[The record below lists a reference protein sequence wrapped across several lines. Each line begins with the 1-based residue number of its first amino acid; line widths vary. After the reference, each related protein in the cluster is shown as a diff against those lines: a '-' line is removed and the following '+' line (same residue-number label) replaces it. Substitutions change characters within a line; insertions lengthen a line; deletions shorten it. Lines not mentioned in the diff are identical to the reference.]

1 MVFRHWTNSKRPL
14 ATPDDM
20 KGLKIRVPGMKMY
33 ISLFKAMGADPT
45 SMSFSEVFTALQ
57 QGTVDGQE
65 NPISVIYTT
74 KLNEVQKFMTICNYS
89 YDPIV
94 LGVNKKLWDSIDK
107 DTQDIMKKA
116 AVEAMELNVKLTR
129 EDEAKQ
135 LDEMKKKGLQVN
147 VLTPEQ
153 IKLFQ
158 ASVTSV
164 YKEQEPI
171 IGKALLDLF
180 VAAGK

>member
-1 MVFRHWTNSKRPL
+1 MTLISRLRAANLRL
-14 ATPDDM
+14 
-20 KGLKIRVPGMKMY
+20 LPGH
-33 ISLFKAMGADPT
+33 LFGGP
-45 SMSFSEVFTALQ
+45 Q
-57 QGTVDGQE
+57 W
-65 NPISVIYTT
+65 
-74 KLNEVQKFMTICNYS
+74 
-89 YDPIV
+89 IV

-107 DTQDIMKKA
+107 ETQDIMKKA

-153 IKLFQ
+153 IKVFQ

-171 IGKALLDLF
+171 IGKALLDMF